1 MSLKANAAALSQGF
15 KDLSLAWQQTRAS
28 WRDSKALEFEENYLS
43 ELPDLSTKVGLIL
56 SELDNLMRKA
66 KADCE

>member
-1 MSLKANAAALSQGF
+1 MSLKANASALSQGF
-15 KDLSLAWQQTRAS
+15 KDLSLSWQQTRSS
-28 WRDSKALEFEENYLS
+28 WRDAKAVEFEEKYLS
-43 ELPDLSTKVGLIL
+43 ELPDLSTKVGLVL